1 MEQYNYFENVC
12 NDVRFWLDNEAN
24 DFKADR
30 ANDRGEWLREDNRDE
45 IAEELNDILW
55 TNDSVTGNGSG
66 SYTFNSWTASEN
78 LCHNFD
84 LLAEAVEEFGCGCDI
99 LKDGPEACDVTIRCY
114 LLPRA
119 IDTVLDEMM
128 N

>member
-1 MEQYNYFENVC
+1 MGRYDYLESVC
-12 NDVRFWLDNEAN
+12 DDIRFWLDNEADN
-24 DFKADR
+24 FKAEH
-30 ANDRGEWLREDNRDE
+30 ANDRGEWLREDNRNE
-45 IAEELNDILW
+45 IAEELREILW

-66 SYTFNSWTASEN
+66 SYTVSSWTACEN
-78 LCHNFD
+78 LCYNFD
-84 LLAEAVEEFGCGCDI
+84 LLAEAVEEFGGGCDI